1 MSISSIDE
9 TGAFFRQRYSES
21 GRSEFGAPFQYII
34 FRITRG
40 HVQGN
45 VTDCQCSSPLSS
57 VQIGCLGDD
66 NVSDKYTPERWTRFD
81 VTSLSH
87 GGVKTDRVSHYRSQD

>member
-1 MSISSIDE
+1 MKLEPSLGKD
-9 TGAFFRQRYSES
+9 TARVVGAR
-21 GRSEFGAPFQYII
+21 FGAPFQYII

-45 VTDCQCSSPLSS
+45 VTDCQSSSPLSS

-87 GGVKTDRVSHYRSQD
+87 GGVKTDWVSHYRSQD